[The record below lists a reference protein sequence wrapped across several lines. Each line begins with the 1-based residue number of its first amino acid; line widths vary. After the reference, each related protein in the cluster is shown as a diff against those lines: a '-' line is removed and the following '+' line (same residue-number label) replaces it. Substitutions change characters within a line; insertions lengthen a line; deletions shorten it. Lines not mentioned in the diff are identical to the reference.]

1 MNASTYMKQQKIK
14 SSADTKNVV
23 QIALIAII
31 LMIIAAILSKGVFL
45 QPRNLMNLL
54 FQNGI
59 LILIALAQLLIIIVS
74 GIDLSVG
81 AIMAM
86 SSVLIV
92 LNQDLGSGMAI
103 LIALGASM
111 IFGAVSGSLVTFKRL
126 PSFVVTLAMM
136 QIVYSLAQVLSGGA
150 AVYSGFEGTPI
161 SASFTNY
168 YLGSVMGIPNV
179 ILTCMVVIFL
189 VSRFL
194 RTSYG
199 HFAYAIGGNEKT
211 AYFSGIPVERVKVT
225 VYILAALLAGL
236 AAVIFVGRV
245 GMGDPRAGQWL
256 PLDSI
261 AAVSIGGASL
271 SGGVGSVAGT
281 VIGVLILGTLTNI
294 MNLMGVP
301 PTIQPAVKGIVI
313 IIAVYLNSRKK
324 N

>member
-1 MNASTYMKQQKIK
+1 VARLSIQGLKARQYRKDLRATTSVRYGYTQR
-14 SSADTKNVV
+14 DPD
-23 QIALIAII
+23 LHRRAII
-31 LMIIAAILSKGVFL
+31 
-45 QPRNLMNLL
+45 
-54 FQNGI
+54 
-59 LILIALAQLLIIIVS
+59 
-74 GIDLSVG
+74 
-81 AIMAM
+81 
-86 SSVLIV
+86 
-92 LNQDLGSGMAI
+92 
-103 LIALGASM
+103 
-111 IFGAVSGSLVTFKRL
+111 
-126 PSFVVTLAMM
+126 
-136 QIVYSLAQVLSGGA
+136 
-150 AVYSGFEGTPI
+150 
-161 SASFTNY
+161 
-168 YLGSVMGIPNV
+168 
-179 ILTCMVVIFL
+179 L

-261 AAVSIGGASL
+261 AAVTIGGASL

-313 IIAVYLNSRKK
+313 ILAVYLNSRKK